1 MKPKVFTAFF
11 VVLFYHTKKGN
22 ALFTLFFVLK
32 QNREHHLLLNMN
44 IRDLNN
50 DISFKF
56 LDFEHLKL
64 DETRTN
70 FSQLNF
76 EKWKF
81 SDKSNEVERRADDD
95 LILETYVEFDG
106 LKLDKKAPNASSGY
120 DLEDNDPLNDIV
132 FVDTTRTNL
141 NKLVMSIISDYCI
154 VIEGDLSTGKTM
166 LVEYLARQ
174 TNNTL
179 IKYQMDDFMDS
190 KVE

>member
-132 FVDTTRTNL
+132 FVDTTRKNL